1 VALWKEQE
9 RGRREYRNFP
19 EKVKIFVGKSG
30 IIDDNQH
37 GKLYLGRVGYKMKA
51 LMFLMIFL
59 SSSMLVY
66 SQNRADTTLYIEPIS
81 GGSDSDRTFFEE
93 NLKMEVSA
101 AGYNVIDE
109 LVDAI
114 YSINGSIAPEDDGNV
129 LSITLGNVAESREMV
144 TQELFYIQV
153 EESYEVLPF
162 LVWQMLANAP
172 FLVTEAP
179 PPPPPPPPPAPAP
192 AVADSTAR
200 MAPIVNLINAVPDD
214 DTWKNKWIYLGAK
227 FGPALNF
234 YTTGADSFNKDVDMQ
249 SFTVATGLEAAVQVL
264 DFLSV
269 QLEADF
275 SMDNADYR
283 DLATPAST
291 TEDHVYKSAYL
302 YLPLL
307 VKGVIKPGRTFL
319 VEPYGGAFLNI
330 DLGLKGNDMQVPI
343 GGWLAG
349 ADFGFKVGTGVLF
362 VDLRYA
368 TDFLDATVAGGLVEL
383 RRHSLTISGGY
394 KIGFLNRKQSATR
407 FRGARY

>member
-1 VALWKEQE
+1 
-9 RGRREYRNFP
+9 
-19 EKVKIFVGKSG
+19 
-30 IIDDNQH
+30 
-37 GKLYLGRVGYKMKA
+37 MKPF
-51 LMFLMIFL
+51 MFLMIFL

-81 GGSDSDRTFFEE
+81 GGSASDRTFFEE

-114 YSINGSIAPEDDGNV
+114 YSIGGSIAPEDDGNV
-129 LSITLGNVAESREMV
+129 LSITLSNVAESREMV

-179 PPPPPPPPPAPAP
+179 PPPPPPPVVASADPAAN
-192 AVADSTAR
+192 R

-227 FGPALNF
+227 FGPSLHF
-234 YTTGADSFNKDVDMQ
+234 YMTGSDSFNENVDTR
-249 SFTVATGLEAAVQVL
+249 SFTVAAGIEASVQVL

-269 QLEADF
+269 QTEVNF
-275 SMDNADYR
+275 GMDNADYR
-283 DLATPAST
+283 GLNPLSLQPPK
-291 TEDHVYKSAYL
+291 EDHVYKSSYL
-302 YLPLL
+302 YFPLL
-307 VKGVIKPGRTFL
+307 VKVVLKPGRTFL
-319 VEPYGGAFLNI
+319 VEPYGGAYLNL
-330 DLGLKGNDMQVPI
+330 DLGLEGNNMQIPV

-349 ADFGFKVGTGVLF
+349 TGFGFKVGSGVLF
-362 VDLRYA
+362 FDLRY
-368 TDFLDATVAGGLVEL
+368 TMDFLDAAVDNEL
-383 RRHSLTISGGY
+383 IEVRRHTATISAGY

>member
-1 VALWKEQE
+1 
-9 RGRREYRNFP
+9 
-19 EKVKIFVGKSG
+19 
-30 IIDDNQH
+30 
-37 GKLYLGRVGYKMKA
+37 
-51 LMFLMIFL
+51 
-59 SSSMLVY
+59 MLVY

-81 GGSDSDRTFFEE
+81 GGSASDKTFFED

-114 YSINGSIAPEDDGNV
+114 YSISGSIAPEDDGNV
-129 LSITLGNVAESREMV
+129 LSITLSNVAESREMV

-179 PPPPPPPPPAPAP
+179 PPPPPPV
-192 AVADSTAR
+192 VATTDTSNANR

-227 FGPALNF
+227 FGPSLHFYMPVSGSLNDD
-234 YTTGADSFNKDVDMQ
+234 ADMQ
-249 SFTVATGLEAAVQVL
+249 SFTVAAGLEASIQAF
-264 DFLSV
+264 DFLSI
-269 QLEADF
+269 QAEANF
-275 SMDNADYR
+275 GMDNADYR
-283 DLATPAST
+283 GLKDQMAN
-291 TEDHVYKSAYL
+291 EVDHVYKAAYL
-302 YLPLL
+302 YFPLL
-307 VKGVIKPGRTFL
+307 VKAVIKPGRIFL
-319 VEPYGGAFLNI
+319 VEPYGGAYLNL
-330 DLGLKGNDMQVPI
+330 DLGLKGNDMQIPI

-349 ADFGFKVGTGVLF
+349 TDFGFKVGSGVLF
-362 VDLRYA
+362 FDLRY
-368 TDFLDATVAGGLVEL
+368 TMDFLDTTVADEL
-383 RRHSLTISGGY
+383 IEVRRHTATISAGY